1 MFCVACVCWFSVC
14 AVLRVLC
21 VMRCLMRGDCW
32 TADVAGCVLCYVC
45 CLMRG
50 VGGLVCDVRC
60 AWCRVC

>member
-1 MFCVACVCWFSVC
+1 
-14 AVLRVLC
+14 
-21 VMRCLMRGDCW
+21 MRGDCW